1 MVFFA
6 TKWAS
11 LPSKN
16 PMTYPTAAAISFCD
30 GSEKLSADDVIGMS
44 IKDFVRPWN
53 SSDSQFTISL
63 FGPLT

>member
-53 SSDSQFTISL
+53 SSD
-63 FGPLT
+63 